1 VIDDSVD
8 IEKTWLNKG
17 FHTYPGNLPP
27 GRLAIK
33 AELES
38 IDSFDLP
45 KISQSKYSK
54 QQGTKAPYIEKSGEE
69 YKLCFPG
76 FEYKTKS
83 IRFIGELEITLTQQT
98 SGTEKYHKTLYNFA
112 TVDVGKN

>member
-1 VIDDSVD
+1 VIGSDVD
-8 IEKTWLNKG
+8 IERTCLNKG

-45 KISQSKYSK
+45 KISQSQVSK
-54 QQGTKAPYIEKSGEE
+54 Q
-69 YKLCFPG
+69 
-76 FEYKTKS
+76 
-83 IRFIGELEITLTQQT
+83 
-98 SGTEKYHKTLYNFA
+98 
-112 TVDVGKN
+112 